1 MKKKKRRKMFFL
13 IIFIVLF
20 IFAAPYVLEFLNINI
35 SADSSTV
42 GVSVPQGSST
52 LEIGQLLKQN
62 HLIKSKYIF
71 AFKVKNSQYNNKL
84 NYGIFKFKK
93 NMTVNEII
101 KIIGEN
107 KYSKKTYSITI
118 PEGYSAE
125 QIALLFEKSGYL
137 KSEDFLNALSDSYD
151 YEFIKYIPEGNYKY
165 KLQGFLFPS
174 TYEFYTSSDSHE
186 VINRMLSEFS
196 KRYQHQTNSF
206 ENVFNIITKASI
218 IEKEA
223 KLESERPIIAGVIE
237 NRLEKNMLLQI
248 DACVVYAATDGK
260 YDESSI
266 YKSDLQSDSPY
277 NTYKY
282 PSLPAGPISN
292 PGISSISAALNPQK
306 HDYLYYHTNEEKK
319 DGSHIFT
326 NTFENHLDT
335 MK

>member
-1 MKKKKRRKMFFL
+1 MKNKKSRKMFFL
-13 IIFIVLF
+13 IIFIILF

-35 SADSSTV
+35 STNSSII

-52 LEIGQLLKQN
+52 LEIGQILKQN

-84 NYGIFKFKK
+84 NYGIFKLKK
-93 NMTVNEII
+93 NMSINEII

-125 QIALLFEKSGYL
+125 QIALLFEKNGYL
-137 KSEDFLNALSDSYD
+137 KSGDFINALSDTYD

-174 TYEFYTSSDSHE
+174 TYEFYTSSDAHE

-196 KRYQHQTNSF
+196 KRYKHQTNSF

-248 DACVVYAATDGK
+248 DACVVYAATEGK
-260 YDESSI
+260 YDDSSI

-306 HDYLYYHTNEEKK
+306 NDYLYYHTDEEKK